1 MHGLDSNGVRGKF
14 CWPACYSA
22 TRQSVTVALTNVFM
36 NFGAILFILV
46 CSRKSI
52 PLVTLD
58 S

>member
-1 MHGLDSNGVRGKF
+1 LKTD
-14 CWPACYSA
+14 
-22 TRQSVTVALTNVFM
+22 LTMYVKVV
-36 NFGAILFILV
+36 V

>member
-1 MHGLDSNGVRGKF
+1 MVRNMGAGQIQYLTDSL
-14 CWPACYSA
+14 AY
-22 TRQSVTVALTNVFM
+22 
-36 NFGAILFILV
+36 LV